1 MRVPKSVITYLN
13 IGIDWLHI
21 VNLLLRSKTKQALT
35 NHCYLL
41 WWFWG
46 VWISSVLY
54 FAFADPGQKYFF
66 PPIWQAAAVCS
77 CCGLGVVMFTGF
89 AVCASDA
96 VDVIHW
102 LRDYGPRLKF
112 ILHVAATAWLITEP
126 EEERG
131 ALLALL
137 FEDFDS
143 RPVGER
149 HAILARAA
157 GTIRHQHELA
167 LAEVI
172 RSL

>member
-1 MRVPKSVITYLN
+1 MRLPTWFYRTLN
-13 IGIDWLHI
+13 IAIDWLHI
-21 VNLLLRSKTKQALT
+21 LNLLLRSKTQEVLNK
-35 NHCYLL
+35 HCHLL
-41 WWFWG
+41 WWFCG

-54 FAFADPGQKYFF
+54 FVFADPWHKYLF
-66 PPIWQAAAVCS
+66 PPIWRAAAMCT
-77 CCGLGVVMFTGF
+77 CGGLGVVIFTGF

-131 ALLALL
+131 ALLTLL